1 MKEFIE
7 AIKSG
12 NLVEVKKQFNTI
24 MENRTESLRK
34 DLRVQIA
41 EEVKIDGEESDEDDD
56 DKDEDDKDENQ
67 SKKDKDKEDDKE
79 EKSDDKS
86 DKE

>member
-7 AIKSG
+7 AIKTG

-41 EEVKIDGEESDEDDD
+41 EEVKIDGEETEDDD
-56 DKDEDDKDENQ
+56 DKDDEDKDEDP
-67 SKKDKDKEDDKE
+67 SKKDKKDDKE